1 MKFNTNKKQ
10 IIRILLKIY
19 ALNQDN
25 SFNGILNHSKIITYE
40 MDKDRNTYINLYTLN
55 GPRQQI
61 SIETGHKRVER
72 FTAAETKFNQKFN
85 CNLQFVNRKNIL
97 NI

>member
-10 IIRILLKIY
+10 IIRILLKVY
-19 ALNQDN
+19 AWNQDN

-40 MDKDRNTYINLYTLN
+40 MDKDRNTYVNLYTLTVN

-61 SIETGHKRVER
+61 SIQTGHKRVER

-85 CNLQFVNRKNIL
+85 CNLLCAIC
-97 NI
+97 